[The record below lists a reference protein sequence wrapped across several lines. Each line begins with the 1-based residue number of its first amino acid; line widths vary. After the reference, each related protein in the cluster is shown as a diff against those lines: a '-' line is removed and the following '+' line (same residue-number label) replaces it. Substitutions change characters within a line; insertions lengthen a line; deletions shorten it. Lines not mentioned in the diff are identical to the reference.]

1 MSRAKD
7 KRVYDARDARDALAA
22 RSARGALSEVG
33 RYP

>member
-22 RSARGALSEVG
+22 RNARGALSEVG